1 MEEKLDKLISLME
14 MQNKAWE
21 KCLELLFSLAETMT
35 ADRKNKE
42 LLLEKHPAPRPT
54 PSSIAESAN
63 IYNDRYR
70 YGTELE
76 EGPQPEPIPS
86 NQQQSAPPEA
96 PPEVPVTSKAE
107 MMEQAEK
114 RE

>member
-42 LLLEKHPAPRPT
+42 LLLEKHPETFTQKIFYSQRALKPYSFGHLWRINSLIACGFALSESKISFCAKV
-54 PSSIAESAN
+54 SSWMVHN
-63 IYNDRYR
+63 
-70 YGTELE
+70 
-76 EGPQPEPIPS
+76 
-86 NQQQSAPPEA
+86 
-96 PPEVPVTSKAE
+96 
-107 MMEQAEK
+107 
-114 RE
+114 